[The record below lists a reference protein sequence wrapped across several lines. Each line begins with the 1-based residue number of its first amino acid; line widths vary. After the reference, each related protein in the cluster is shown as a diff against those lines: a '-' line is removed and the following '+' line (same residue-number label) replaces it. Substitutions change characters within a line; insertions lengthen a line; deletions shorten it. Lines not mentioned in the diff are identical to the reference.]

1 MASLAGKTLTDMT
14 GNANFPEPEPDLET
28 YADAVND
35 YRTKHEAAVETGG
48 KFDRTAK
55 DIAKLVL
62 LQAMKRLSSY
72 VNFTANGNEN
82 KLVSSGFQLAQQ
94 PTPNDVPFVP
104 LWIRV
109 RKGSRKGQLKLD
121 TAPVKWAWFFEY
133 QISHLKDANGE
144 IVWGDTVYDTT
155 KTRGTLISGL
165 LNVVTYWVRVR
176 ARNGYGAGDW
186 SDPVSAS
193 TD

>member
-1 MASLAGKTLTDMT
+1 MAGKTLTDMT
-14 GNANFPEPEPDLET
+14 GNANFPDPDPDMAD

-62 LQAMKRLSSY
+62 LQAMKRLSSH
-72 VNFTANGNEN
+72 VNFTANGDEH
-82 KLVSSGFQLAQQ
+82 KLVSSGFQLVQQ
-94 PTPNDVPFVP
+94 PTPNDVPLVP
-104 LWIRV
+104 LWVRA
-109 RKGSRKGQLKLD
+109 RKGNQKGQLKLD
-121 TAPVKWAWFFEY
+121 IAPVKWRWLYEY
-133 QISHLKDANGE
+133 QIGHLKDENGE
-144 IVWGDTVYDTT
+144 VIWGNTVYDTT

-165 LNVVTYWVRVR
+165 ASVVTYWIRVR